1 MSWAQVQTA
10 VSSFSRGE
18 PTDTPKK
25 KIPLRENLWADSV
38 NREGGPRLIGS
49 RCLECREIFFPS
61 RNEGFCTHCQAE
73 NFEEIQLSSNGKIY
87 SYTIVMQRPPI
98 YYRGDVPYAIG
109 YVELPE
115 GVRVETLF
123 STSDFEQLRI
133 GLDVE
138 LVIERLHED
147 EQGNEVLTYKFRPV
161 VR

>member
-1 MSWAQVQTA
+1 
-10 VSSFSRGE
+10 
-18 PTDTPKK
+18 
-25 KIPLRENLWADSV
+25 
-38 NREGGPRLIGS
+38 
-49 RCLECREIFFPS
+49 
-61 RNEGFCTHCQAE
+61 
-73 NFEEIQLSSNGKIY
+73 
-87 SYTIVMQRPPI
+87 MQRPPI

-147 EQGNEVLTYKFRPV
+147 EEGNEVLTYKFRPV